1 MQSIAS
7 TSGHFRTAAY
17 GREISAAPAGAFRRH
32 VIHYALAV
40 STLALGFCVGLRTGN
55 LPDFGILRDYGF
67 YLLVAL
73 WIGGSGF
80 ALALLVKFALF
91 DRNPSPLGAFFAA
104 FHDFFRDRARIA
116 NGLNGVAAMIIFM
129 SGFSVLKGSIGIL
142 RPFTWDRTLADLDS
156 WLHFGRLPHD
166 WLWPILNSP
175 AAVQAINFAYNFWFF
190 ILVALVFVATIARRD
205 TLLRHQFL
213 LSFMLIW
220 LVGGFFV
227 ALGFS
232 SAGPCYFLRL
242 GLGGE
247 YRELM
252 EALALVDRTHSVW
265 ALSTQDVLW
274 DGYTGATPGSIGI
287 SAFPS
292 LHVATA
298 VLFALYATRRSAIA
312 GILLWAF
319 AGVILLGSVV
329 LGWHYA
335 VDGYAGILLAI
346 LTWKAVGFGLPR
358 WFAGR
363 LQAT

>member
-1 MQSIAS
+1 MQSIVTTFGQS
-7 TSGHFRTAAY
+7 RTAVY
-17 GREISAAPAGAFRRH
+17 EREIAAAPAAAFRRH
-32 VIHYALAV
+32 IAHYALAV
-40 STLALGFCVGLRTGN
+40 ATLALAFGVGLRTGN
-55 LPDFGILRDYGF
+55 LPDFDVLRDYGF
-67 YLLVAL
+67 YLLVAF
-73 WIGGSGF
+73 WIGGSGG
-80 ALALLVKFALF
+80 ALALLVKLALF

-116 NGLNGVAAMIIFM
+116 NGLNGLAAMMIFM
-129 SGFSVLKGSIGIL
+129 TGFSVLKGSIAIL
-142 RPFTWDRTLADLDS
+142 RPFTWDRTLADVDR

-166 WLWPILNSP
+166 WLWPVLNS
-175 AAVQAINFAYNFWFF
+175 AVAVHAINFAYNFWFF

-213 LSFMLIW
+213 LSFMLVW
-220 LVGGFFV
+220 LAGGFFV

-252 EALALVDRTHSVW
+252 EALALVDGTHSVW

-298 VLFALYATRRSAIA
+298 VLFALYAMRRSAMA
-312 GILLWAF
+312 GILLWVF

-346 LTWKAVGFGLPR
+346 LIWKDVEFGLLR
-358 WFAGR
+358 WFPGSLR
-363 LQAT
+363 AT